1 MAIIKELTKAVPY
14 LSGGVITDWE
24 VTMTYTNGI
33 SSDDQYYVSEY
44 TSMVNHDDDTY
55 GFGLS
60 AESDW
65 NTRAQL
71 LAICPIA
78 NWDLIFESQVDS
90 IFNPVIQPTPDDSY
104 VLPTED

>member
-24 VTMTYTNGI
+24 VTMTYTYGI
-33 SSDDQYYVSEY
+33 SSDEQYYVSEY
-44 TSMVNHDDDTY
+44 TNMVSHDDDTY